1 MQMLAKTFKGL
12 EDVLAKELENLNAS
26 NITILHRAVSFSG
39 NKELLYKANFHLRT
53 ALKILLPIK
62 QFKAKNEYEL
72 YNEIKK
78 IRWAK
83 YLDLEGTFAIDS
95 VVNSQYFTNSQ
106 YVTYKV
112 KDAIV
117 DQYRANFNIRPSI
130 NTKNPS
136 LRINL
141 HISEENCTLS
151 LDSSGESLH
160 KRGYRLKSTEAPLN
174 EVLAAGMIYLSGWD
188 KKSTFVDPMCGSG
201 TILIEAALMAYN
213 IPPGIFRKKYGFE
226 TWKDFNPKLL
236 NDIFNEE
243 YDEPNFEIEILGSD
257 ISQDA
262 IDIAYE
268 NIVNCGLKKKI
279 KLQVKAIE
287 DLIPPKSEN
296 GMMVTNPPYGERL
309 KKDDINDFYK
319 IVGDSLK
326 NKFSGY
332 NVWLISNNFEAIKNI
347 GLHTSKKYALY
358 NGALECK
365 FINYSMYK
373 GSMKKSKQ

>member
-12 EDVLAKELENLNAS
+12 EEVLAKELETLNAS
-26 NITILHRAVSFSG
+26 NIKILHRAVSFSG

-53 ALKILLPIK
+53 ALRILLPIK

-130 NTKNPS
+130 NTKKPS

-213 IPPGIFRKKYGFE
+213 IPPGIFRKKFGFE

-236 NDIFNEE
+236 NDIFNDES
-243 YDEPNFEIEILGSD
+243 DEPELELEILGTD
-257 ISQDA
+257 ISQEA
-262 IDIAYE
+262 IDIANE

-287 DLIPPKSEN
+287 DLIPPKAEN

-319 IVGDSLK
+319 TVGDSLK

-347 GLHTSKKYALY
+347 GLRTSKKYNLF

-365 FINYSMYK
+365 FLNYSMYD
-373 GSMKKSKQ
+373 GSMKKAKQ